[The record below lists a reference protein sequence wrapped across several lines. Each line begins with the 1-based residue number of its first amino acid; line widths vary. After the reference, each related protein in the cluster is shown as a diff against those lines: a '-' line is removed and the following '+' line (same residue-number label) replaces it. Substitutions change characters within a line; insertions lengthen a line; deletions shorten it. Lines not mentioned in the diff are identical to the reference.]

1 MFNMKT
7 ILSTLFALLLCTFFS
22 PSSFAQ
28 KQDKNDSKLT
38 TVVLH
43 SEISCNNCK
52 QRIEKNI
59 PFEKGV
65 KDLKVSLPDKTVTI
79 VFRNDKNSSEKLC
92 EAVSRLGYKSMI
104 IKETPKKN

>member
-1 MFNMKT
+1 MNVMKNVIRIITMIMLALATT
-7 ILSTLFALLLCTFFS
+7 IGMQ
-22 PSSFAQ
+22 AQ
-28 KQDKNDSKLT
+28 EQEKKKDSKLT

-65 KDLKVSLPDKTVTI
+65 KDLKVSLADKTVTI
-79 VFRNDKNSSEKLC
+79 VFRNDKNTSEKLC
-92 EAVSRLGYKSMI
+92 EAVTKLGYKSVI
-104 IKETPKKN
+104 IKEE

>member
-1 MFNMKT
+1 MKNVIRIITMIMLALATT
-7 ILSTLFALLLCTFFS
+7 IGVQ
-22 PSSFAQ
+22 AQ
-28 KQDKNDSKLT
+28 EQEKKKDSKLT

-65 KDLKVSLPDKTVTI
+65 KDLKVSLADKTVTI
-79 VFRNDKNSSEKLC
+79 VFRNDKNTSEKLC
-92 EAVSRLGYKSMI
+92 EAVTKLGYKSVI
-104 IKETPKKN
+104 IKEK

>member
-1 MFNMKT
+1 MNVMKNVIRIITMIMLALATT
-7 ILSTLFALLLCTFFS
+7 IGVQ
-22 PSSFAQ
+22 AQ
-28 KQDKNDSKLT
+28 EQEKKKDSKLT

-65 KDLKVSLPDKTVTI
+65 KDLKVSLADKTVTI
-79 VFRNDKNSSEKLC
+79 VFRNDKNTSEKLC
-92 EAVSRLGYKSMI
+92 EAVTKLGYKSVI
-104 IKETPKKN
+104 IKEK

>member
-1 MFNMKT
+1 MKNVIRIITMIMLALATT
-7 ILSTLFALLLCTFFS
+7 IGMQ
-22 PSSFAQ
+22 AQ
-28 KQDKNDSKLT
+28 EQEKKKDSKLT

-65 KDLKVSLPDKTVTI
+65 KNLKVSLADKTVTI
-79 VFRNDKNSSEKLC
+79 VFRNDKNTSEKLC
-92 EAVSRLGYKSMI
+92 EAVTKLGYKSVI
-104 IKETPKKN
+104 IKEE

>member
-1 MFNMKT
+1 MKNVIRIITMIMLALATT
-7 ILSTLFALLLCTFFS
+7 IGMQ
-22 PSSFAQ
+22 AQ
-28 KQDKNDSKLT
+28 EQEKKKDSKLT

-65 KDLKVSLPDKTVTI
+65 KDLKVSLADKTVTI
-79 VFRNDKNSSEKLC
+79 VFRNDKNTSEKLC
-92 EAVSRLGYKSMI
+92 EAVTKLGYKSLI
-104 IKETPKKN
+104 IKEK

>member
-1 MFNMKT
+1 MKNVIRIITMIMLALATT
-7 ILSTLFALLLCTFFS
+7 IDMQ
-22 PSSFAQ
+22 AQ
-28 KQDKNDSKLT
+28 EQEKKKDSKLT

-65 KDLKVSLPDKTVTI
+65 KDLKVSLADKTVTI
-79 VFRNDKNSSEKLC
+79 VFRNDKNTSEKLC
-92 EAVSRLGYKSMI
+92 EAVTKLGYKSVI
-104 IKETPKKN
+104 IKEE

>member
-1 MFNMKT
+1 MIMLALATT
-7 ILSTLFALLLCTFFS
+7 IGMQ
-22 PSSFAQ
+22 AQ
-28 KQDKNDSKLT
+28 EQEKKKDSKLT

-65 KDLKVSLPDKTVTI
+65 KDLKVSLADKTVII
-79 VFRNDKNSSEKLC
+79 VFRNDKNTSEKLC
-92 EAVSRLGYKSMI
+92 EAVTKLGYKSVI
-104 IKETPKKN
+104 IKEK

>member
-1 MFNMKT
+1 MKNIVRVIAMIILALATT
-7 ILSTLFALLLCTFFS
+7 IGVQ
-22 PSSFAQ
+22 AQ
-28 KQDKNDSKLT
+28 EQEKKKDSKLT

-65 KDLKVSLPDKTVTI
+65 KDLKVSLADKTVTI
-79 VFRNDKNSSEKLC
+79 VFRNDKNTSEKLC
-92 EAVSRLGYKSMI
+92 EAVTKLGYKSVI
-104 IKETPKKN
+104 IKEE

>member
-1 MFNMKT
+1 MKNIVRVIAMIMLALATT
-7 ILSTLFALLLCTFFS
+7 IGVQ
-22 PSSFAQ
+22 AQ
-28 KQDKNDSKLT
+28 EQKKKKDSKLT

-65 KDLKVSLPDKTVTI
+65 KDLKVSLADKTVTI
-79 VFRNDKNSSEKLC
+79 VFRNDKNTSEKLC
-92 EAVSRLGYKSMI
+92 EAVTKLGYKSVI
-104 IKETPKKN
+104 IKEE

>member
-1 MFNMKT
+1 MKNIVRVIAMIILALATT
-7 ILSTLFALLLCTFFS
+7 IGMQ
-22 PSSFAQ
+22 AQ
-28 KQDKNDSKLT
+28 EQEKKKDSKLT

-65 KDLKVSLPDKTVTI
+65 KDLKVSLADKTVTI
-79 VFRNDKNSSEKLC
+79 VFRNDKNTSEKLC
-92 EAVSRLGYKSMI
+92 EAVTKLGYKSVI
-104 IKETPKKN
+104 IKEK

>member
-1 MFNMKT
+1 MKNVIRIITMIMLALATT
-7 ILSTLFALLLCTFFS
+7 IGMQ
-22 PSSFAQ
+22 AQ
-28 KQDKNDSKLT
+28 EQEKKKDSKLT

-65 KDLKVSLPDKTVTI
+65 KDLKVSLADKTVTI
-79 VFRNDKNSSEKLC
+79 VFRNDKNTSEKLC
-92 EAVSRLGYKSMI
+92 EAVTKLGYKSVI
-104 IKETPKKN
+104 IKEK

>member
-1 MFNMKT
+1 MKNIVRVIAMIMLALATT
-7 ILSTLFALLLCTFFS
+7 IGMQ
-22 PSSFAQ
+22 AQ
-28 KQDKNDSKLT
+28 EQEKKKDSKLT

-65 KDLKVSLPDKTVTI
+65 KDLKVSLADKTVTI
-79 VFRNDKNSSEKLC
+79 VFRNDKNTSEKLC
-92 EAVSRLGYKSMI
+92 EAVTKLGYKSVI
-104 IKETPKKN
+104 IKEK

>member
-1 MFNMKT
+1 MIMLALATT
-7 ILSTLFALLLCTFFS
+7 IGMQ
-22 PSSFAQ
+22 AQ
-28 KQDKNDSKLT
+28 EQEKKKDSKLT

-65 KDLKVSLPDKTVTI
+65 KDLKVSLADKTVTI
-79 VFRNDKNSSEKLC
+79 VFRNDKNTSEKLC
-92 EAVSRLGYKSMI
+92 EAVTKLGYKSVI
-104 IKETPKKN
+104 IKEE

>member
-1 MFNMKT
+1 MKNVIRIITMIMLALATT
-7 ILSTLFALLLCTFFS
+7 IGMQ
-22 PSSFAQ
+22 AQ
-28 KQDKNDSKLT
+28 EQEKKKDSRLT

-65 KDLKVSLPDKTVTI
+65 KDLKVSLADKTVTI
-79 VFRNDKNSSEKLC
+79 VFRNDKNTSEKLC
-92 EAVSRLGYKSMI
+92 EAVTKLGYKSVI
-104 IKETPKKN
+104 IKEE

>member
-1 MFNMKT
+1 MKNVIRIITMIMLALATT
-7 ILSTLFALLLCTFFS
+7 IGMQ
-22 PSSFAQ
+22 AQ
-28 KQDKNDSKLT
+28 EQEKKKDSKLT

-65 KDLKVSLPDKTVTI
+65 KDLKVSLADKTVTI
-79 VFRNDKNSSEKLC
+79 VFRNDKNTSEKLC
-92 EAVSRLGYKSMI
+92 EAVTKLGYKSVI
-104 IKETPKKN
+104 IKEE